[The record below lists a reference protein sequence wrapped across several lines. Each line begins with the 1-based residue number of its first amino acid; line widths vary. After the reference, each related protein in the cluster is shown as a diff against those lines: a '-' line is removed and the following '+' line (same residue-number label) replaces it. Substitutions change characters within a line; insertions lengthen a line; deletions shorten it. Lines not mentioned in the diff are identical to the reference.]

1 MTTAV
6 SIRGMSK
13 RFGATQA
20 LDDVDLDVT
29 AGRVLALLGQ
39 NGAGKSTVI
48 KILAGV
54 HTADEG
60 VTTVGGLPLEATGA
74 RAKMA
79 FIHQD
84 LGLVAELSIAE
95 NVALGTG
102 FPRSRGLIAWS
113 AVRRVAEQALAGVGA
128 DLDPSTP
135 VADLSRTE
143 RSLVAIG
150 RALVVDAEV
159 LVLDEPT
166 ASLPINETH
175 RLFEVIRR
183 LRGSGL
189 GIVYVSHRLD
199 EVFEVADDVAVLR
212 DGRVVGA
219 GPISEQNPESIVR
232 LIVGRTPPAPRSA
245 PAPRDTGT
253 ALTLHEVVGERV
265 GPVSL
270 SVARGEVLGLVGL
283 AGAGMTEL
291 GRGVAGALPIHSG
304 EVQVGDR
311 PHRPGTLRSAVRAG
325 ISFVTSNRMEEALGP
340 TMTVLENL
348 VPNPQIRG
356 HGLLQPMFARPQ
368 EREAR
373 ELIATFGVQPTDPDL
388 PVTAL
393 SGGNQQKVVL
403 GRWLSTDAE
412 VLILE
417 EPTAG
422 VDVGAKADL
431 YALLDAALSRGVG
444 VLLISTDV
452 EEVANVCHRALVF
465 KDGHVVDELPRDQLT
480 VERLVAL
487 SSGARD
493 VA

>member
-1 MTTAV
+1 MTAAV
-6 SIRGMSK
+6 SVRGVSK

-20 LDDVDLDVT
+20 LADVDLDVT

-39 NGAGKSTVI
+39 NGAGKSTII

-54 HTADEG
+54 HPADSG
-60 VTTVGGLPLEATGA
+60 VITVGGLPLEAPGA
-74 RAKMA
+74 RSKMA

-84 LGLVAELSIAE
+84 LGLVAQLSIAE

-102 FPRSRGLIAWS
+102 FPRSRGLISWS
-113 AVRRVAEQALAGVGA
+113 AVRRQAEQALAGVGA

-166 ASLPINETH
+166 ASLPVDETQ
-175 RLFEVIRR
+175 RLFEVIRG
-183 LRGSGL
+183 LRDSGL
-189 GIVYVSHRLD
+189 GLVYVSHRLD
-199 EVFEVADDVAVLR
+199 EVFEIADDIAVLR

-219 GPISEQNPESIVR
+219 GPIAEQSPDSVVR

-245 PAPRDTGT
+245 PAPSDTGT
-253 ALTLHEVVGERV
+253 ALVLTEVVGQRV

-270 SVARGEVLGLVGL
+270 SVGRGEVLGLVGL

-291 GRGVAGALPIHSG
+291 GRGVAGALPIHAG
-304 EVQVGDR
+304 EVRVGDR
-311 PHRPGTLRSAVRAG
+311 LHRTGTLRSAVRAG

-373 ELIATFGVQPTDPDL
+373 ELIATFGVQPSDPDL

-431 YALLDAALSRGVG
+431 YALLDGALSRGVG

-452 EEVANVCHRALVF
+452 QEVVNVCHRALVF
-465 KDGHVVDELPRDQLT
+465 KDGRVVEELSRDQLT

-487 SSGARD
+487 SSGVRD

>member
-1 MTTAV
+1 MTAAV
-6 SIRGMSK
+6 SVRGLSK

-20 LDDVDLDVT
+20 LADVDLDVT
-29 AGRVLALLGQ
+29 SGRVLALLGQ

-48 KILAGV
+48 KVLAGV
-54 HTADEG
+54 YTADSG
-60 VTTVGGLPLEATGA
+60 VVTVGGLPLEAPGA
-74 RAKMA
+74 RSKMA

-102 FPRSRGLIAWS
+102 FPRSRGLISWP
-113 AVRRVAEQALAGVGA
+113 AVRRLAERALAGVGA
-128 DLDPSTP
+128 DLDPATP

-166 ASLPINETH
+166 ASLPVDETH
-175 RLFEVIRR
+175 RLFSVVRR
-183 LRGSGL
+183 LRDSGL

-199 EVFEVADDVAVLR
+199 EVFEIADDMAVLR
-212 DGRVVGA
+212 DGRVVGTGTIA
-219 GPISEQNPESIVR
+219 DQSPEGVVR

-245 PAPRDTGT
+245 PAPTGAGA
-253 ALTLHEVVGERV
+253 ALTLREVVGERV

-270 SVARGEVLGLVGL
+270 TVGRGEVLGLVGL

-291 GRGVAGALPIHSG
+291 GRGVAGALPLHSG
-304 EVQVGDR
+304 QVRVGDR
-311 PHRPGTLRSAVRAG
+311 PHRPGTLRAAVRAG
-325 ISFVTSNRMEEALGP
+325 ISFVTSNRLEEALGP
-340 TMTVLENL
+340 TLTVLENL

-356 HGLLQPMFARPQ
+356 HGMLQPMFARPQ
-368 EREAR
+368 ERQAR
-373 ELIATFGVQPTDPDL
+373 DLIDTYGVQPTDPDL
-388 PVTAL
+388 LVTAL
-393 SGGNQQKVVL
+393 SGGNQQKVVI
-403 GRWLSTDAE
+403 GRWLSTDAR
-412 VLILE
+412 VLVLE

-431 YALLDAALSRGVG
+431 YALLDDALSRGVG

-452 EEVANVCHRALVF
+452 EEVVNVCHRALVF
-465 KDGHVVDELPRDQLT
+465 KDGRVVEELARHQLT